1 MIDFHSHILPGID
14 DGSRSVEESAEMLRT
29 LYRQGVELVALTSHF
44 YANENSPHHFLERRA
59 RAFERLAPVLGED
72 MPRVRLGA
80 EVYYFRHISHMEG
93 LERLCLEGTNV
104 LLLEMPFNTWTEGE
118 IREVEDLCRS
128 GRFTV
133 MLAHIER
140 YWKNQKRSVWQRL
153 RQAGAVFQCNA
164 SFFKPGLHQ
173 GGAIRLLRQGFVHVV
188 GTDCH
193 NMSSR
198 KPNMDVAAAAL
209 EKRLGQQEAVAFF
222 RRAYDYW
229 EEWTA

>member
-14 DGSRSVEESAEMLRT
+14 DGSRSVEESAEMLRA

-44 YANENSPHHFLERRA
+44 YANENSPRHFLERRA
-59 RAFERLAPVLGED
+59 RAFARLAPVLGED

-80 EVYYFRHISHMEG
+80 EVYYFREISHMEG
-93 LERLCLEGTNV
+93 LDSLCLEGSRL

-118 IREVEDLCRS
+118 IREVEELCRS

-140 YWKNQKRSVWQRL
+140 YWKDQKRSVWQRL
-153 RQAGAVFQCNA
+153 REAGAVFQCNA
-164 SFFKPGLHQ
+164 SLFKPSLHQ
-173 GGAIRLLRQGFVHVV
+173 GRAIRMLRQGYVQII

-193 NMSSR
+193 NMEGR
-198 KPNMDVAAAAL
+198 RPNMDVAVAAL
-209 EKRLGQQEAVAFF
+209 EKRLGPREAEHFF
-222 RRAYDYW
+222 RRAYDFW
-229 EEWTA
+229 ED

>member
-14 DGSRSVEESAEMLRT
+14 DGSRSVEESAEMLRA

-44 YANENSPHHFLERRA
+44 YANENSPRHFLERRA
-59 RAFERLAPVLGED
+59 RAFARLAPVLGED

-80 EVYYFRHISHMEG
+80 EVYYFREISHMEG
-93 LERLCLEGTNV
+93 LDSLCLEGSRL

-118 IREVEDLCRS
+118 TREVEELCRS

-140 YWKNQKRSVWQRL
+140 YWKDQRRSVWQRL
-153 RQAGAVFQCNA
+153 REAGAVFQCNA
-164 SFFKPGLHQ
+164 SFFRPGLHQ
-173 GGAIRLLRQGFVHVV
+173 GRAIRLLGQGYVQII

-193 NMSSR
+193 NMEGR
-198 KPNMDVAAAAL
+198 RPNMDVAAAAL
-209 EKRLGQQEAVAFF
+209 EKRLGAREAMGFF

-229 EEWTA
+229 ED